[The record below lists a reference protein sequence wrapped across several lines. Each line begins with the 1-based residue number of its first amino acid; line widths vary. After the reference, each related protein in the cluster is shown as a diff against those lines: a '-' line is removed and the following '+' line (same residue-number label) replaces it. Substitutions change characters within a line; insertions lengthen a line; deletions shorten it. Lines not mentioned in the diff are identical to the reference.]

1 MIFWRM
7 TAYYNSYLMNTPQLR
22 KCRVENWNE
31 ILKLEKAVGSESV
44 SMSSLSMSSVEN
56 GEICPYVSDEGCAGA
71 LIREC
76 GIVIK
81 QKKWKKLN
89 LNTVLDLKM
98 QLSF

>member
-1 MIFWRM
+1 
-7 TAYYNSYLMNTPQLR
+7 
-22 KCRVENWNE
+22 
-31 ILKLEKAVGSESV
+31 
-44 SMSSLSMSSVEN
+44 MSSLSMSSVEN